1 VRHGI
6 PADRFEAGVGLQF
19 RICNGNLVQEFSIQI
34 EVERCG
40 SRCVLPWHESHLDCD
55 GRRLDGRSPVLP
67 FRTCGQL
74 PQRRRGLGAVL
85 AQGLPR
91 GADKCSNWVR
101 TKLRL
106 GGGCCPLQTHPGLQV
121 VWIESGVLTLNV
133 VSGGSVPVTRDQG
146 AAPATTELVGP
157 GQSTELRPGDSLVEI
172 EGIVHYAQNLGDGP
186 VVFLAAA
193 LLEQDEPP
201 SITVTPTPTST
212 STPVS

>member
-1 VRHGI
+1 MRH
-6 PADRFEAGVGLQF
+6 AM
-19 RICNGNLVQEFSIQI
+19 C
-34 EVERCG
+34 
-40 SRCVLPWHESHLDCD
+40 LPWQRVLIGIALVVASMAGIAGLTVSHE
-55 GRRLDGRSPVLP
+55 RPVAATT
-67 FRTCGQL
+67 FVASR
-74 PQRRRGLGAVL
+74 AVL
-85 AQGLPR
+85 AQGLPEAAP
-91 GADKCSNWVR
+91 GQVLQLVR
-101 TKLRL
+101 YQIPFGVLL
-106 GGGCCPLQTHPGLQV
+106 PMHTHPGLQV